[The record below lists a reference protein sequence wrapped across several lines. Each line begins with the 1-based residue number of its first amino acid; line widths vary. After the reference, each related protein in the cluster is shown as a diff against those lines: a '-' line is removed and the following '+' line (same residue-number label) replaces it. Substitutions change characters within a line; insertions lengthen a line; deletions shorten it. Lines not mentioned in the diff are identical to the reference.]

1 VTNRTFVWTL
11 ITLFFFTGIALG
23 GYDLSGSTGAENLT
37 ATDPT
42 VQSLETDTGSA
53 LADALAPQVPA
64 AQPGTQLALYVS
76 QNPIKTDLEGL
87 MPFNVEVGPST
98 NVFYKGTYMGWNGFT
113 SQFPS
118 TSAGLWIERSAGWS
132 WYATMPLGGWSRELL
147 YVPVASPISMYDIY
161 PSGFVMRYNLGVVQ
175 PGYYNLWYYADTPG
189 RHVDLFG
196 TSSGYS
202 NKVIVD
208 VYTISVTKPIPP
220 KPVPPDPK
228 EECEKRGFPWT
239 WEDGQ
244 CKMKIAPNPVDE
256 CEKKPGC
263 FWADGQCQCPPGPV
277 PNPVDECEKQSGCV
291 WADGKCQCQDGP
303 APNPVAECEK
313 QSGCFW
319 ADGQCQCPP
328 GPVPNPTPEPV
339 PEPQCPPGCQLVD
352 GQCQCPPG
360 PVPNP
365 TPEPVPPNPDD
376 GQGDDA

>member
-1 VTNRTFVWTL
+1 VTNRTFIWTL

-76 QNPIKTDLEGL
+76 QNPVKTDLKGL
-87 MPFNVEVGPST
+87 KPFNVKVSPST
-98 NVFYKGTYMGWNGFT
+98 NVFYDGSYLRWNGFI
-113 SQFPS
+113 SQFPG
-118 TSAGLWIERSAGWS
+118 TSAGLWIEGSAGWS
-132 WYATMPLGGWSRELL
+132 WYATMPLNGWSRELL
-147 YVPVASPISMYDIY
+147 YVPTASPISMYDIY

-175 PGYYNLWYYADTPG
+175 PGYYYLWYYADTPG
-189 RHVDLFG
+189 RHIDVFG

-208 VYTISVTKPIPP
+208 VYTMYTISVTKPMPP
-220 KPVPPDPK
+220 KPVPPDPQK
-228 EECEKRGFPWT
+228 ECEKRGFPCVWQ
-239 WEDGQ
+239 DGA
-244 CKMKIAPNPVDE
+244 CICTPAPNPVAE
-256 CEKKPGC
+256 CEKTPGC

-277 PNPVDECEKQSGCV
+277 PNPV
-291 WADGKCQCQDGP
+291 
-303 APNPVAECEK
+303 AECEK
-313 QSGCFW
+313 QPGCFW

-328 GPVPNPTPEPV
+328 GPVPNPTPEPM
-339 PEPQCPPGCQLVD
+339 
-352 GQCQCPPG
+352 PG

-365 TPEPVPPNPDD
+365 TPEPMPGPVPNPNPDD
-376 GQGDDA
+376 NQGDNA